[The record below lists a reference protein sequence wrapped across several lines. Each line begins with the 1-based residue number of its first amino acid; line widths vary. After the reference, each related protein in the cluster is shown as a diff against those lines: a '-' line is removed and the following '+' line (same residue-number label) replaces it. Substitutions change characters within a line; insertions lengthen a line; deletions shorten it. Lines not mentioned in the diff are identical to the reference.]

1 MKFRVRTWRQYW
13 QLQSCLSLCQA
24 LYVADIKYGLHSLSV
39 AVCKQG
45 EGLKG
50 AQHLEAVRMK
60 VREQREAMAA
70 TSKELRRLKKTLK
83 TYEVVEQYTT
93 YAADVHT
100 AHCTQEVHQPLTIT
114 KLWQVICGVSVVS
127 CSFRDVQS
135 ADYIMGSGIP
145 CMISDSTSSG

>member
-1 MKFRVRTWRQYW
+1 MVPMKFGVRSQSGAGVSADLALRGSTGSV
-13 QLQSCLSLCQA
+13 LQSCVSLCQA
-24 LYVADIKYGLHSLSV
+24 LYVIDTKHNLHLQSL

-83 TYEVVEQYTT
+83 TYEVVKQCTMH
-93 YAADVHT
+93 AADVHT
-100 AHCTQEVHQPLTIT
+100 AHCMQEVYCLLTMT
-114 KLWQVICGVSVVS
+114 KLWQMVCVMSVVF
-127 CSFRDVQS
+127 CSSRGV
-135 ADYIMGSGIP
+135 
-145 CMISDSTSSG
+145 